1 MRKILSGVLAV
12 VMLLSIC
19 SLTVFA
25 AGDVDYVEASATAV
39 SGSAVTIVVKASRPT
54 TSGRLSVQY
63 DSELWTYAGGEVNGS
78 VVSTG
83 AENGVLTFGYATEG
97 EKPLAKGA
105 SIAVLDF
112 ICKKNWSQSEF
123 VAAVEDFNEQEGIH
137 IALSGVLAHNPD
149 SDMKFIDVTAD
160 KWYYDAVEYVFQKG
174 YFKGTSETTFSPNGT
189 MTRAMFV
196 TVLGRIAGIPENR
209 EANTKFTDVKKGSY
223 YAGYVAWASEQ
234 GIVLGTSAT
243 TFSPN
248 AKVTRE
254 QMAVLLYRYAK
265 YAGADVSADSDAL
278 NAFTDAASVSGWAK
292 EALAWATD
300 RKILIGTGNGL
311 KPRAQATRAQGAQI
325 IFNFSQYME

>member
-123 VAAVEDFNEQEGIH
+123 VATVEDFNEQEGIH

-254 QMAVLLYRYAK
+254 QMAVLLFRYAK

>member
-1 MRKILSGVLAV
+1 
-12 VMLLSIC
+12 MLLSVC
-19 SLTVFA
+19 SLTAFA

-83 AENGVLTFGYATEG
+83 AEDGVLTLGYATEG

-112 ICKKNWSQSEF
+112 ICEKNWSQSEF
-123 VAAVEDFNEQEGIH
+123 VATVEDFNEQEGIH
-137 IALSGVLAHNPD
+137 IALPGVLAHNPD
-149 SDMKFIDVTAD
+149 SGMKFIDVTAD

-196 TVLGRIAGIPENR
+196 TVLGRMAGIPENR